1 MEDSTLIMLLS
12 GAAGAA
18 LIKLADGIIQF
29 FLARRAKKEDKAEE
43 KEERQAAEKEMQRE
57 KELQDLKSEIEALK
71 ELVSNV
77 VAGQRI
83 MMLDR
88 IQYLCKTYIKEGKVD
103 FDDRRRLHLM
113 HKEYHAVDGNGDL
126 DLLIE
131 AVNALPL
138 KEACGCDTVK
148 S

>member
-18 LIKLADGIIQF
+18 LIKLVDGLIQF
-29 FLARRAKKEDKAEE
+29 FLARKAKKEDKAEE
-43 KEERQAAEKEMQRE
+43 KAERQAEEKE
-57 KELQDLKSEIEALK
+57 KELEALK
-71 ELVSNV
+71 KELEAVK
-77 VAGQRI
+77 AGMSA

-88 IQYLCKTYIKEGKVD
+88 IQYLCKTYIKEGSVD

-113 HKEYHAVDGNGDL
+113 HKGYHAVGGNGDL
-126 DLLIE
+126 DILMQ
-131 AVNALPL
+131 AVDELQL
-138 KEACGCDTVK
+138 KEACGCGTAK